1 MPLKDDSG
9 DVREE
14 VPNLNRLENSPDHFG
29 ASANENANHESGSGY
44 AECAEYDE
52 ACDADSDG
60 SGGKS

>member
-1 MPLKDDSG
+1 M
-9 DVREE
+9 REE

-60 SGGKS
+60 SGGK